1 MEGSGTSS
9 SLNLLDLLS
18 SQNRLM
24 DFVVEILWQGKPFLY
39 IYSYIVAVERLWQQP
54 DAN

>member
-39 IYSYIVAVERLWQQP
+39 IVILVAVERLWQQP